1 MVYRPAVYQPERR
14 PVRRWLSPL
23 LLGLLMAP
31 SLQATTVTQETVL
44 SDRQT
49 LVKGNGDE
57 PESLDPAQ
65 IRSGFPG
72 EVVLVDLFE
81 GLVSE
86 DGQGKIVPAQAQ
98 RWETS
103 EDGLVWRFFLRPQL
117 KWSNGE
123 PLTAQDFVYAWRRL
137 LDPAQE
143 SPSAGLLLATG
154 INNAQSI
161 YAGALELTSLGVEA
175 ESSQILKVTL
185 ERPVPYFLQ
194 LVSQRPFVPV
204 NEQAI
209 TRFGKEWT
217 QPGKLVSNGAYK
229 LVNWAP
235 NERIEA
241 ERNIHYW
248 DDLHTRIKRVT
259 YLPLSSQH
267 AERLRYEAGE
277 IQLTNKVA
285 LEYYQKT
292 KQTTPERIWGLPLLG
307 TYLYTFNL
315 RRPEL
320 QDVRVRQALA
330 MTIDRHVLT
339 EQVSGQG
346 ERPAWSLLPG
356 MPGYESLG
364 SSLALQDQPT
374 RLAKAAALMAQAGYN
389 SARPFKLMLTYNTS
403 ESHKKLALAVAA
415 MWKPLGVEV
424 SLNNMEWSAYQVAK
438 DSGDFMLVR
447 SFLFGDYVEPS
458 SVLNSFRC
466 QDPQNESGYCNPAF
480 DGLLQQASDTLDG
493 STRTGLYRQAEQ
505 LLMDEMPAIPV
516 YHYNQMRLVDPTL
529 RGLPSQNLKGAIATK
544 DLYFSK
550 Q

>member
-1 MVYRPAVYQPERR
+1 MFYRFAARPA
-14 PVRRWLSPL
+14 RRWLSPL
-23 LLGLLMAP
+23 LFGLMAVP
-31 SLQATTVTQETVL
+31 PLQATTVVQQPVL

-49 LVKGNGDE
+49 LVKGNGAE
-57 PESLDPAQ
+57 PESLDPAL

-117 KWSNGE
+117 KWSNSE
-123 PLTAQDFVYAWRRL
+123 PLTARDFVYAWRRL
-137 LDPAQE
+137 LNPAQA

-161 YAGALELTSLGVEA
+161 YAGALDLDALGVEA
-175 ESSQILKVTL
+175 ESDQILKVTL

-204 NEQAI
+204 NERVIAQ
-209 TRFGKEWT
+209 FGKQWT
-217 QPGKLVSNGAYK
+217 QPGKMVSNGPYK
-229 LVNWAP
+229 LASWVV

-241 ERNIHYW
+241 ERNPQYW
-248 DDLHTRIKRVT
+248 DDAHTRIQRVT
-259 YLPLSSQH
+259 YLPLASQH
-267 AERLRYEAGE
+267 GERLRYEAGE

-292 KQTTPERIWGLPLLG
+292 MQEAPERIWGLPLLG

-315 RRPEL
+315 NRPEL
-320 QDVRVRQALA
+320 QDVRVRQALSMA
-330 MTIDRHVLT
+330 IDRHLLT
-339 EQVSGQG
+339 EKVSGQG
-346 ERPAWSLLPG
+346 ERSAWSLLPA
-356 MPGYESLG
+356 MPGYDELDIPLSRE
-364 SSLALQDQPT
+364 DQPT
-374 RLAKAAALMAQAGYN
+374 RLARAAALLAQAGYN
-389 SARPFKLMLTYNTS
+389 SAHPLRLTLTYNTS
-403 ESHKKLALAVAA
+403 ENHKKLALAVAA

-424 SLNNMEWSAYQVAK
+424 SLNNMEWNAYQVAK
-438 DSGDFMLVR
+438 DSGDFMLAR

-458 SVLNSFRC
+458 SMLGSFRC

-480 DGLLQQASDTLDG
+480 DGLLQQASETLDANARSG
-493 STRTGLYRQAEQ
+493 IYHQAEQ
-505 LLMDEMPAIPV
+505 LLMEEVPVIPV
-516 YHYNQMRLVDPTL
+516 YHYNQMRLVDPAL
-529 RGLPSQNLKGAIATK
+529 RGLPSRNLKGAIATK
-544 DLYFSK
+544 DLYFS
-550 Q
+550 QP

>member
-1 MVYRPAVYQPERR
+1 MFYRFAARPA
-14 PVRRWLSPL
+14 RRWLSPL
-23 LLGLLMAP
+23 LFGLMAVP
-31 SLQATTVTQETVL
+31 PLQATTVVQQPVL

-49 LVKGNGDE
+49 LVKGNGAE
-57 PESLDPAQ
+57 PESLDPAL

-123 PLTAQDFVYAWRRL
+123 PLTARDFVYAWRRL
-137 LDPAQE
+137 LNPAQA

-161 YAGALELTSLGVEA
+161 YAGALDLDALGVEA
-175 ESSQILKVTL
+175 ESDQILKVTL

-204 NEQAI
+204 NERVIAQ
-209 TRFGKEWT
+209 FGKQWT
-217 QPGKLVSNGAYK
+217 QPGKMVSNGPYK
-229 LVNWAP
+229 LASWVV

-241 ERNIHYW
+241 ERNPQYW
-248 DDLHTRIKRVT
+248 DDAHTRIQRVT
-259 YLPLSSQH
+259 YLPLASQH
-267 AERLRYEAGE
+267 GERLRYEAGE

-292 KQTTPERIWGLPLLG
+292 MQEAPERIWGLPLLG

-315 RRPEL
+315 NRPEL
-320 QDVRVRQALA
+320 QDVRVRQALSMA
-330 MTIDRHVLT
+330 IDRHLLT
-339 EQVSGQG
+339 EKVSGQG
-346 ERPAWSLLPG
+346 ERSAWSLLPA
-356 MPGYESLG
+356 MPGYDELDIPLSRE
-364 SSLALQDQPT
+364 DQPT
-374 RLAKAAALMAQAGYN
+374 RLARAAALLAQAGYN
-389 SARPFKLMLTYNTS
+389 SAHPLRLTLTYNTS
-403 ESHKKLALAVAA
+403 ENHKKLALAVAA

-424 SLNNMEWSAYQVAK
+424 SLNNMEWNAYQVAK
-438 DSGDFMLVR
+438 DSGDFMLAR

-458 SVLNSFRC
+458 SMLGSFRC
-466 QDPQNESGYCNPAF
+466 QDPQNESGYCNPTF
-480 DGLLQQASDTLDG
+480 DGLLQQASETLDANARSG
-493 STRTGLYRQAEQ
+493 IYHQAEQ
-505 LLMDEMPAIPV
+505 LLMEEVPVIPV
-516 YHYNQMRLVDPTL
+516 YHYNQMRLVDPAL
-529 RGLPSQNLKGAIATK
+529 RGLPSRNLKGAIATK
-544 DLYFSK
+544 DLYFS
-550 Q
+550 QP

>member
-1 MVYRPAVYQPERR
+1 MFYRFAARPA
-14 PVRRWLSPL
+14 RRWLSPL
-23 LLGLLMAP
+23 LFGLMAVP
-31 SLQATTVTQETVL
+31 PLQATTVVQQPVL

-49 LVKGNGDE
+49 LVKGNGAE
-57 PESLDPAQ
+57 PESLDPAL

-123 PLTAQDFVYAWRRL
+123 PLTARDFVYAWRRL
-137 LDPAQE
+137 LNPAQA

-161 YAGALELTSLGVEA
+161 YAGALDLDALGVEA
-175 ESSQILKVTL
+175 ESDQILKVTL

-204 NEQAI
+204 NERVIAQ
-209 TRFGKEWT
+209 FGKQWT
-217 QPGKLVSNGAYK
+217 QPGKMVSNGPYK
-229 LVNWAP
+229 LASWVV

-241 ERNIHYW
+241 ERNPQYW
-248 DDLHTRIKRVT
+248 DDAHTRIQRVT
-259 YLPLSSQH
+259 YLPLASQH
-267 AERLRYEAGE
+267 GERLRYEAGE

-292 KQTTPERIWGLPLLG
+292 MQEAPERIWGLPLLG

-315 RRPEL
+315 NRPEL
-320 QDVRVRQALA
+320 QDVRVRQALSMA
-330 MTIDRHVLT
+330 IDRHLLT
-339 EQVSGQG
+339 EKVSGQG
-346 ERPAWSLLPG
+346 ERSAWSLLPA
-356 MPGYESLG
+356 MPGYDELDIPLSRE
-364 SSLALQDQPT
+364 DQPA
-374 RLAKAAALMAQAGYN
+374 RLARAAALLAQAGYN
-389 SARPFKLMLTYNTS
+389 SAHPLRLTLTYNTS
-403 ESHKKLALAVAA
+403 ENHKKLALAVAA

-424 SLNNMEWSAYQVAK
+424 SLNNMEWNAYQVAK
-438 DSGDFMLVR
+438 DSGDFMLAR

-458 SVLNSFRC
+458 SMLGSFRC

-480 DGLLQQASDTLDG
+480 DGLLQQASETLDANARSG
-493 STRTGLYRQAEQ
+493 IYHQAEQ
-505 LLMDEMPAIPV
+505 LLMEEVPVIPV
-516 YHYNQMRLVDPTL
+516 YHYNQMRLVDPAL
-529 RGLPSQNLKGAIATK
+529 RGLPSRNLKGAIATK
-544 DLYFSK
+544 DLYFS
-550 Q
+550 QP

>member
-1 MVYRPAVYQPERR
+1 MFYRFAVRPA
-14 PVRRWLSPL
+14 RRWLSPL
-23 LLGLLMAP
+23 LLGLMAVPP
-31 SLQATTVTQETVL
+31 SLASSVVEQTYI

-49 LVKGNGDE
+49 LVKGNGAE
-57 PESLDPAQ
+57 PESLDPAL

-123 PLTAQDFVYAWRRL
+123 PLTARDFVYAWRRL
-137 LDPAQE
+137 LNPAQA

-161 YAGALELTSLGVEA
+161 YAGALDLDALGVEA
-175 ESSQILKVTL
+175 ESDQILKVTL

-204 NEQAI
+204 NERVIAQ
-209 TRFGKEWT
+209 FGKQWT
-217 QPGKLVSNGAYK
+217 QPGKMVSNGPYK
-229 LVNWAP
+229 LASWVV

-241 ERNIHYW
+241 ERNPQYW
-248 DDLHTRIKRVT
+248 DDAHTRIQRVT
-259 YLPLSSQH
+259 YLPLASQH
-267 AERLRYEAGE
+267 GERLRYEAGE

-292 KQTTPERIWGLPLLG
+292 MQEAPERIWGLPLLG

-315 RRPEL
+315 NLPEL
-320 QDVRVRQALA
+320 QDVRVRQALSMA
-330 MTIDRHVLT
+330 IDRYLLT
-339 EQVSGQG
+339 EKVSGQG
-346 ERPAWSLLPG
+346 ERPAWSLLPA
-356 MPGYESLG
+356 MPGYDELDIPLSRE
-364 SSLALQDQPT
+364 DQST
-374 RLAKAAALMAQAGYN
+374 RLARAAALLAQAGYN
-389 SARPFKLMLTYNTS
+389 SAHPLRLTLTYNTS
-403 ESHKKLALAVAA
+403 ENHKKLALAVAA

-424 SLNNMEWSAYQVAK
+424 SLNNMEWNAYQVAK
-438 DSGDFMLVR
+438 NSGDFMLAR

-458 SVLNSFRC
+458 SMLGSFRC
-466 QDPQNESGYCNPAF
+466 QDPQNESGYCNPVF
-480 DGLLQQASDTLDG
+480 DGLLQQASETLDANVRSG
-493 STRTGLYRQAEQ
+493 IYHQAEQ
-505 LLMDEMPAIPV
+505 LLMEEVPVIPV
-516 YHYNQMRLVDPTL
+516 YHYNQMRLVDPAL
-529 RGLPSQNLKGAIATK
+529 RGLPSRNLKGAIATK
-544 DLYFSK
+544 DLYFS
-550 Q
+550 QP

>member
-1 MVYRPAVYQPERR
+1 MLYRFAARPA
-14 PVRRWLSPL
+14 RRWLSPL
-23 LLGLLMAP
+23 LLGLMLAP
-31 SLQATTVTQETVL
+31 PLQATTVVQQPAL

-49 LVKGNGDE
+49 LVKGNGAE

-86 DGQGKIVPAQAQ
+86 DGQGRIVPAQAL

-123 PLTAQDFVYAWRRL
+123 PLTARDFVYAWRRL
-137 LDPAQE
+137 LSPEQA

-161 YAGALELTSLGVEA
+161 YAGALDLDALGVEA
-175 ESSQILKVTL
+175 ESDQILKVTL

-194 LVSQRPFVPV
+194 LISQRPFVPV
-204 NEQAI
+204 NERAI
-209 TRFGKEWT
+209 TLFGKQWT
-217 QPGKLVSNGAYK
+217 QPGKLVSNGPYR
-229 LVNWAP
+229 LVNWVP

-241 ERNIHYW
+241 ERNPQYW
-248 DDLHTRIKRVT
+248 DDAHTRIQRVT
-259 YLPLSSQH
+259 YLPLASQH

-292 KQTTPERIWGLPLLG
+292 MEETPERIWGLPLLG

-320 QDVRVRQALA
+320 QDVRVRQALSMA
-330 MTIDRHVLT
+330 IDRRLLT
-339 EQVSGQG
+339 EKVSGQG

-356 MPGYESLG
+356 MPVEAFIKTG
-364 SSLALQDQPT
+364 DRT
-374 RLAKAAALMAQAGYN
+374 
-389 SARPFKLMLTYNTS
+389 PFAYL
-403 ESHKKLALAVAA
+403 V
-415 MWKPLGVEV
+415 KP
-424 SLNNMEWSAYQVAK
+424 
-438 DSGDFMLVR
+438 FM
-447 SFLFGDYVEPS
+447 DYF
-458 SVLNSFRC
+458 NRAFR
-466 QDPQNESGYCNPAF
+466 
-480 DGLLQQASDTLDG
+480 
-493 STRTGLYRQAEQ
+493 EQ
-505 LLMDEMPAIPV
+505 
-516 YHYNQMRLVDPTL
+516 
-529 RGLPSQNLKGAIATK
+529 
-544 DLYFSK
+544 
-550 Q
+550 

>member
-1 MVYRPAVYQPERR
+1 MLYRFAARPA
-14 PVRRWLSPL
+14 RRWLSPL
-23 LLGLLMAP
+23 LLGLMLAP
-31 SLQATTVTQETVL
+31 PLQATTVVQQPAL

-49 LVKGNGDE
+49 LVKGNGAE

-86 DGQGKIVPAQAQ
+86 DGQGRIVPAQAL

-123 PLTAQDFVYAWRRL
+123 PLTARDFVYAWRRL
-137 LDPAQE
+137 LSPEQA

-161 YAGALELTSLGVEA
+161 YAGALDLDALGVEA
-175 ESSQILKVTL
+175 ESDQILKVIL

-194 LVSQRPFVPV
+194 LISQRPFVPV
-204 NEQAI
+204 NERAI
-209 TRFGKEWT
+209 TQFGKQWT
-217 QPGKLVSNGAYK
+217 QPGKMVSNGPYR
-229 LVNWAP
+229 LVNWVP

-241 ERNIHYW
+241 ERNVQYW
-248 DDLHTRIKRVT
+248 DDAHTRIQRVT
-259 YLPLSSQH
+259 YLPLASQH

-277 IQLTNKVA
+277 IQLTNRVA

-292 KQTTPERIWGLPLLG
+292 MAETPERIWGLPLLG

-320 QDVRVRQALA
+320 QDVRVRQALSMA
-330 MTIDRHVLT
+330 VDRRLLT
-339 EQVSGQG
+339 EKVSGQG

-356 MPGYESLG
+356 MPDYQELG
-364 SSLALQDQPT
+364 SALALEDMPT
-374 RLAKAAALMAQAGYN
+374 RLARAAALLTEAGYN
-389 SARPFKLMLTYNTS
+389 SAHPLKLTLTYNTS
-403 ESHKKLALAVAA
+403 ENHKKLALAVAA
-415 MWKPLGVEV
+415 MWKPLGVEIT
-424 SLNNMEWSAYQVAK
+424 LNNMEWNAYQVAK
-438 DSGDFMLVR
+438 DSGDFMLAR

-458 SVLNSFRC
+458 SMLGSFRC

-480 DGLLQQASDTLDG
+480 DGLLQQAADTLDG
-493 STRTGLYRQAEQ
+493 SARTGLYRKAEQ
-505 LLMDEMPAIPV
+505 LLMEEMPVIPV
-516 YHYNQMRLVDPTL
+516 YHYNQMRLVDPAL
-529 RGLPSQNLKGAIATK
+529 RGLPSSNLKGAIATK
-544 DLYFSK
+544 DLYFS
-550 Q
+550 QP